1 MQRISLTL
9 SALILCLGTVL
20 YLKPPTTA
28 NNDEYE
34 EQTEEIVTESNSPI
48 GKLKKMFKRSPAS
61 KTQETAETYRP
72 GIERSAVDR
81 ENFAER
87 PAERSPASETSSS
100 AYIANSSAGSGSS
113 YSGGGG
119 SSSGGSSGGGSAG
132 GGSYE
137 ESTTT
142 FSQPKTN
149 TVASNDSTFYGAPTP
164 TASGTSTPAPKKTE
178 STSGGGYTSSS
189 NSSVLPNTCTPSV
202 VGGSFNAPIKVSI
215 SCNYPSTIKYCVAKD
230 TGSGCCDPESVG
242 STYSAA
248 VAIGKQNAT
257 YCLSYVGTNT
267 QGETDVFQ
275 NTYTFNSTL
284 PDLQVGHPKTYY
296 QTTELTGKS
305 FFTSLD
311 FGKAGYSIGQ
321 INLKT
326 HNPDATGANLTCEEI
341 VSNYVGMPVPNPVSI
356 LSLLDVSLDTPS
368 TQITIPFRADQMEY
382 GDNFITSF
390 IENTN
395 TVVPLYSCSTT
406 KVVLQ
411 DFEYF
416 DTTPT
421 FGDVGTN
428 TVREFTASI
437 SPYGFFED
445 EANVY
450 RGPAGEGSSVVAGE
464 ELQQGQFGM
473 FY

>member
-1 MQRISLTL
+1 MQRISLIV

-34 EQTEEIVTESNSPI
+34 EQTEEIVAESNSPI

-61 KTQETAETYRP
+61 NSQTSETYRP
-72 GIERSAVDR
+72 GIERSALDR

-87 PAERSPASETSSS
+87 PADRSPSSDSSSS
-100 AYIANSSAGSGSS
+100 AYVTNSQGGSGYS
-113 YSGGGG
+113 YSGNSG
-119 SSSGGSSGGGSAG
+119 GGSSGGGS
-132 GGSYE
+132 GGSASVE

-149 TVASNDSTFYGAPTP
+149 TVASNDSTFFGSPTP
-164 TASGTSTPAPKKTE
+164 TASGSSDPAPKKTV
-178 STSGGGYTSSS
+178 SNSGGGGYTSSS
-189 NSSVLPNTCTPSV
+189 NNSVLPNTCTPSV

-215 SCNYPSTIKYCVAKD
+215 TCNYQSTIKYCVGKD
-230 TGSGCCDPESVG
+230 TGAGCCDPESVG

-257 YCLSYVGTNT
+257 YCLSYVGTNLM
-267 QGETDVFQ
+267 GETDVFQ

-311 FGKAGYSIGQ
+311 FGKTGYSVGQ

-326 HNPDATGANLTCEEI
+326 HNPDATGDNLTCEEI
-341 VSNYVGMPVPNPVSI
+341 VANYVGMPLPNPVSI

-368 TQITIPFRADQMEY
+368 TQITIPFRADQMDY
-382 GDNFITSF
+382 GDNFVTSF

-395 TVVPLYSCSTT
+395 TVIPLYSCSTT

-416 DTTPT
+416 DTAPT

-428 TVREFTASI
+428 TVREFSASI

-450 RGPAGEGSSVVAGE
+450 RSPAGEGSSTIAGE
-464 ELQQGQFGM
+464 KLEQGQFGI